1 MERSQLARLTAT
13 LALVI
18 AVIALGVVLLTGG
31 STYVLHAQFSDA
43 GQLVSGDLV
52 TVAGHQ
58 VGSVGSI
65 KLANN
70 GLADVELDISDTS
83 IAPVHAASLAAI
95 GQLSLTGV

>member
-1 MERSQLARLTAT
+1 MQRSQLARLTAT
-13 LALVI
+13 LALAI
-18 AVIALGVVLLTGG
+18 AVIAVGIVLLTGG

-58 VGSVGSI
+58 VGSVGSV

-70 GLADVELDISDTS
+70 GLADVELDITDTS
-83 IAPVHAASLAAI
+83 ITPVHAGDVGPRSASSA
-95 GQLSLTGV
+95 